1 MATSIQSV
9 SGINEDLIPIQ
20 IPVDN
25 KMYKL
30 LVKQSAIPLISNR
43 KYLAHLYF
51 ELTEKI
57 YFNGLT

>member
-43 KYLAHLYF
+43 KYLAHL
-51 ELTEKI
+51 
-57 YFNGLT
+57 